1 MIEQFKSSEVYQKLK
16 GMQVIKK
23 QIEKVDSATTEIQ
36 FHIERF
42 ESMKKEFREKKETV
56 MNQEQLI
63 INLADSI
70 KRYT

>member
-1 MIEQFKSSEVYQKLK
+1 
-16 GMQVIKK
+16 MQVIKK

-56 MNQEQLI
+56 LNQEQLI